1 MRCIG
6 TGRDRTASGYI
17 TESACYKAR
26 GCEVCPLR
34 GSCFKALGNRIIEVP
49 RRLNQYKQRDG
60 KGCSRKKA
68 SGIGEGDVL
77 NRKRFLDG

>member
-1 MRCIG
+1 MDRIG
-6 TGRDRTASGYI
+6 TGRDRTAS
-17 TESACYKAR
+17 
-26 GCEVCPLR
+26 
-34 GSCFKALGNRIIEVP
+34 IEVS